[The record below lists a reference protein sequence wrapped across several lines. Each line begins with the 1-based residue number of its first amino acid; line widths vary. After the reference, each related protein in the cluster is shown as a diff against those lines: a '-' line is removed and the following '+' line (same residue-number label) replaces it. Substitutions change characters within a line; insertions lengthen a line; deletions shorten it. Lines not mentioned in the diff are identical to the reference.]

1 MKVIGVIVMWAMVAA
16 LVLCAALWP
25 LARHADRRGAPGLL
39 HVAITRL
46 RRLTLPTL
54 LALSA
59 VFTISV
65 AHSGKN
71 TNSVQNVDGQFLMQ
85 FTLPQ
90 AVTPQDFSNGWRVVE
105 ETGANFIITRDQSLP
120 MVILACRN
128 WGMKR
133 YAALMGRLPWMVTP
147 TMV

>member
-1 MKVIGVIVMWAMVAA
+1 MVAA
-16 LVLCAALWP
+16 LVICAALWP
-25 LARHADRRGAPGLL
+25 LARHADRQGRPGLL
-39 HVAITRL
+39 HSALSNL
-46 RRLTLPTL
+46 RRLTLSTL
-54 LALSA
+54 LALST

-71 TNSVQNVDGQFLMQ
+71 TNGVQSVGGQFLMQ